1 MVPGLASS
9 AEPQRLA
16 LPADGDAI
24 NEGFLAERG
33 HLDNSGTVKI
43 RVNAFALDDV
53 LRFDPVFSLE
63 ERHVVEKPLRPVPY
77 RFSSSFVIDL
87 IWFLCLLL
95 AQVWIE

>member
-1 MVPGLASS
+1 MLRTRFGMVPGLASS

-63 ERHVVEKPLRPVPY
+63 ERHTSRNL
-77 RFSSSFVIDL
+77 
-87 IWFLCLLL
+87 
-95 AQVWIE
+95 